1 VIPFIIIQ
9 VLAMAMI
16 AYWPQ
21 LATWLPAKI
30 I

>member
-1 VIPFIIIQ
+1 VSPFIIIQ
-9 VLAMAMI
+9 LLAMGMI

-21 LATWLPAKI
+21 LATWLPTKI